1 MKRDTQIIE
10 AGRRSDWTHG
20 IVNPP
25 VFRASTCLFET
36 MDDLRAGIK
45 NPDAKLFYGRRGTPT
60 HWALRDAITQLE
72 GGVDSWLY
80 PSGMAAIAG
89 SILAVVA
96 SGDHILVTDSVYE
109 PTRALCDHMLKRFGI
124 ETTYYD
130 PCIGAGFAEL
140 FKKNTKLV
148 VTESPGSLT
157 LEIQDLPA
165 ICAIAHDHDALVL
178 LDNTWATPLN
188 MKALELGIDI
198 SVHAATKYI
207 VGHSDVMLGI
217 ATANARAW
225 PKLQQ
230 GAVQLGQTTSP
241 DDAWLALRGL
251 RTLPIRLKQHEKSA
265 LQIAHWLQKHPM
277 VDRVLHPALPEM
289 PGHDL
294 FRRDFTGSCGLFSF
308 ILKQGSY
315 QQIDHFV
322 DDMRLFKLGFSW
334 GGFESLILPTDP
346 ARVRSATRWQA
357 MGPLVRLHIGLEDP
371 DDLIDD
377 LAAGFERFEKA
388 IA

>member
-1 MKRDTQIIE
+1 
-10 AGRRSDWTHG
+10 
-20 IVNPP
+20 
-25 VFRASTCLFET
+25 

-230 GAVQLGQTTSP
+230 GAVQLGQTTS
-241 DDAWLALRGL
+241 LMMHGL
-251 RTLPIRLKQHEKSA
+251 LCA
-265 LQIAHWLQKHPM
+265 
-277 VDRVLHPALPEM
+277 
-289 PGHDL
+289 
-294 FRRDFTGSCGLFSF
+294 
-308 ILKQGSY
+308 
-315 QQIDHFV
+315 
-322 DDMRLFKLGFSW
+322 
-334 GGFESLILPTDP
+334 
-346 ARVRSATRWQA
+346 
-357 MGPLVRLHIGLEDP
+357 GLEP
-371 DDLIDD
+371 CPF
-377 LAAGFERFEKA
+377 A
-388 IA
+388 

>member
-25 VFRASTCLFET
+25 VYRASTCLFET

-60 HWALRDAITQLE
+60 HWALREAITQLE

-89 SILAVVA
+89 AILAVVA

-130 PCIGAGFAEL
+130 PCIGAGIAEL
-140 FKKNTKLV
+140 FKKNTRLV

-265 LQIAHWLQKHPM
+265 LKIAHWLQKHPM

-294 FRRDFTGSCGLFSF
+294 FKRDFTGSCGLFSF

-357 MGPLVRLHIGLEDP
+357 KGPLVRLHIGLEDP

>member
-1 MKRDTQIIE
+1 
-10 AGRRSDWTHG
+10 
-20 IVNPP
+20 
-25 VFRASTCLFET
+25 
-36 MDDLRAGIK
+36 
-45 NPDAKLFYGRRGTPT
+45 
-60 HWALRDAITQLE
+60 
-72 GGVDSWLY
+72 
-80 PSGMAAIAG
+80 
-89 SILAVVA
+89 
-96 SGDHILVTDSVYE
+96 
-109 PTRALCDHMLKRFGI
+109 
-124 ETTYYD
+124 
-130 PCIGAGFAEL
+130 
-140 FKKNTKLV
+140 
-148 VTESPGSLT
+148 
-157 LEIQDLPA
+157 
-165 ICAIAHDHDALVL
+165 
-178 LDNTWATPLN
+178 
-188 MKALELGIDI
+188 
-198 SVHAATKYI
+198 
-207 VGHSDVMLGI
+207 
-217 ATANARAW
+217 
-225 PKLQQ
+225 
-230 GAVQLGQTTSP
+230 
-241 DDAWLALRGL
+241 
-251 RTLPIRLKQHEKSA
+251 
-265 LQIAHWLQKHPM
+265 M

>member
-1 MKRDTQIIE
+1 
-10 AGRRSDWTHG
+10 
-20 IVNPP
+20 
-25 VFRASTCLFET
+25 

-60 HWALRDAITQLE
+60 HWALREAITQLE

-89 SILAVVA
+89 AILAVVA

-130 PCIGAGFAEL
+130 PCIGAGIAEL
-140 FKKNTKLV
+140 FKKNTRLV

-265 LQIAHWLQKHPM
+265 LKIAHWLQKHPM

-294 FRRDFTGSCGLFSF
+294 FKRDFTGSCGLFSF

-315 QQIDHFV
+315 QQIDHV

-357 MGPLVRLHIGLEDP
+357 KGPLVRLHIGLEDP